1 MIVYVSFLAN
11 VNVFSVV
18 AVNKLSNLPDAP
30 CTTDFSKN
38 NLNDSAIF
46 EIKNDSISNLT
57 LWISSFEIFN
67 SPEIRKVVNLML
79 SNLALLSTVSANS
92 S

>member
-1 MIVYVSFLAN
+1 MIEYVSFLAN

-18 AVNKLSNLPDAP
+18 AVNKLSNLPTAP
-30 CTTDFSKN
+30 CTTDCSKN
-38 NLNDSAIF
+38 SLNDSAIF

-67 SPEIRKVVNLML
+67 SPEIRKVVNLIL